1 MLSALIRSL
10 RPTQWSKNV
19 FVLAPLFLAQR
30 LGDPVAVRLSLIAFA
45 AFCMASSAVYII
57 NDIRDREEDRHHPA
71 KRLRPIAAGE
81 LGVATAGG
89 AALALVL
96 GAGALGAVAGP
107 QVLLILATYLALNL
121 LYSTWLKRVV
131 IVDVM
136 IVAVGFVLR
145 VAGGAV
151 AIRVE
156 VSGWLFLSTIFL
168 ALFLAFSKR
177 RHELLLLDD
186 DAVDQRSVLA
196 QYSEAFLDQMINVVT
211 ASTVVAYSLYAT
223 APVTVEKIGTSNLA
237 LTVPL
242 VLFGIFRYLYIM
254 YQGGDERSP
263 TDALL
268 RDVPFLLNV
277 VAWGAMVL
285 WIVYG
290 SGGHFSL
297 LE

>member
-297 LE
+297 HE